1 MKDIMRY
8 ELGAPKIV
16 DRSTFQIELD
26 ALRVREKAHTREGD
40 AIAAARRRL
49 PMVEVDGATPLVGE
63 RGALTL
69 LDAFEGRRMLIAY
82 YFMWHTG
89 HPAPEQCEGCTWVTS
104 QVHELSYM
112 HSRDVTF
119 AVFCQGPYEESAR
132 YRDFMGWEM
141 PWYSAQDSLA
151 TLLVGRRVGWM
162 HIVCYLRQGSKV
174 FETYWTTIRGVEA
187 MDNSYRL
194 LDLTVYGRQETWEDS
209 PTGWPQGDI
218 MDTLRTNG
226 RALSFSGSIS
236 IARLRWTN
244 SSHCGRPRTRRSFP
258 NLRTNR
264 GSCASLWPPI
274 LMATSFVSSMISG
287 ATHKRTTHRAKS
299 SSVYRFTRITG
310 RPDAED
316 SLRLADDPP
325 RNFTS
330 YENAVLANRR
340 RKKTGDPRSAPPSIF
355 YGRLAHD
362 SSDRTSVLHPGHPRH
377 PCLLRS

>member
-1 MKDIMRY
+1 MMTDVMRK
-8 ELGAPKIV
+8 EVGAPKVV
-16 DRSTFQIELD
+16 DRTTFDAQLD
-26 ALRVREKAHTREGD
+26 ALRVREKAHTHEGD

-49 PMVEVDGATPLVGE
+49 PMVEVDPAITLIGP
-63 RGALTL
+63 RGAVKL
-69 LDAFEGRRMLIAY
+69 LDVFERRRQLIAY

-151 TLLVGRRVGWM
+151 TLLVGRRVRWM

-226 RALSFSGSIS
+226 RPTSQWS
-236 IARLRWTN
+236 RLKAGYSDDLGTD
-244 SSHCGRPRTRRSFP
+244 RS
-258 NLRTNR
+258 
-264 GSCASLWPPI
+264 
-274 LMATSFVSSMISG
+274 
-287 ATHKRTTHRAKS
+287 
-299 SSVYRFTRITG
+299 
-310 RPDAED
+310 
-316 SLRLADDPP
+316 
-325 RNFTS
+325 
-330 YENAVLANRR
+330 
-340 RKKTGDPRSAPPSIF
+340 
-355 YGRLAHD
+355 
-362 SSDRTSVLHPGHPRH
+362 
-377 PCLLRS
+377 